1 MAHSLLYDI
10 KEMYLFKWSRIL
22 DISRT
27 AQKKPKYTQF
37 LIWALAFI
45 VVASAIYYLWYL
57 AQASF
62 SIDSNQIVTD
72 SVKRGEFSVS
82 VRGSGIL
89 VPRDI
94 QWLSSNVEAR
104 VEKVIVKAGKSVK
117 KGELIVKLSNPQL
130 EQLLEE
136 TKWELEAKIA
146 ESEAAKVEQEA
157 LLLDQ
162 KSLMLDAKLNYESSK
177 LKQDAQE
184 QLYQSGSGVISK
196 IDYEKTRLETIQL
209 GQRLELQSAR
219 LEKVKQNIIVQSN
232 ARQARLNKMTKTLER
247 AQQQV
252 DSLMVV
258 ATLDSVVQ
266 EVPVEAGQR
275 VNMGGNIAKLA
286 RKNDLIAE
294 LKIPEIQ
301 IRDVAIGQKVIIDTR
316 NNKVFGTV
324 SRVDPAV
331 VNGSVQVDVSF
342 TDNLPSDAR
351 PDLTVDGEI
360 KISYIANTLFID
372 RPLFAQSQSTSSLYK
387 VSSDGR
393 FAEQVTVML
402 GKGSINQIEIL
413 NGLDVGETI
422 IVSDPSIWQTHKK
435 IRIN

>member
-37 LIWALAFI
+37 LIWALAFT

-62 SIDSNQIVTD
+62 SIDSNKIVTD

-82 VRGSGIL
+82 VRGSGVL

>member
-1 MAHSLLYDI
+1 M
-10 KEMYLFKWSRIL
+10 
-22 DISRT
+22 DISIT
-27 AQKKPKYTQF
+27 KQSKPKYTK
-37 LIWALAFI
+37 LLVWGVALAVI
-45 VVASAIYYLWYL
+45 ATAIYYLWYL
-57 AQASF
+57 AQAGF
-62 SIDSNQIVTD
+62 SVNSKEIITD

-82 VRGSGIL
+82 VRGSGLL
-89 VPRDI
+89 VPRNI
-94 QWLSSNVEAR
+94 QWLSANVEAR

-117 KGELIVKLSNPQL
+117 KGELIVQLSNPQL

-146 ESEAAKVEQEA
+146 ESEATKVELEA

-209 GQRLELQSAR
+209 NQRLEIQTAR
-219 LEKVKQNIIVQSN
+219 LQKVKQNIIVQSN
-232 ARQARLNKMTKTLER
+232 ARQARLNKMRKTLER

-286 RKNDLIAE
+286 QQNDLIAE
-294 LKIPEIQ
+294 LQIPELQ
-301 IRDVAIGQKVIIDTR
+301 ISDVKIGQKVIIDTR
-316 NNKVFGTV
+316 NNKVSGTV

-331 VNGSVQVDVSF
+331 VNGSVQVDVTF

-360 KISYIANTLFID
+360 KISHIANTLFID
-372 RPLFAQSQSTSSLYK
+372 RPLFSQSQSTSSLYK
-387 VSSDGR
+387 VSSDGK

-402 GKGSINQIEIL
+402 GKGSVNQIEIL
-413 NGLDVGETI
+413 NGLEVGEQI
-422 IVSDPSIWQTHKK
+422 IVSDPTHWQIHKK

>member
-1 MAHSLLYDI
+1 M
-10 KEMYLFKWSRIL
+10 
-22 DISRT
+22 DISI
-27 AQKKPKYTQF
+27 AKQKKPKYTQL
-37 LIWALAFI
+37 LIWGLACT
-45 VVASAIYYLWYL
+45 VVATAMYYLWYL
-57 AQASF
+57 AQADF
-62 SIDSNQIVTD
+62 SVDANKIVTG

-89 VPRDI
+89 VPRNI

-117 KGELIVKLSNPQL
+117 KGELIVQLSNPQL

-209 GQRLELQSAR
+209 DQRLDLQTAR
-219 LEKVKQNIIVQSN
+219 LKKVQQNIIVQSN
-232 ARQARLNKMTKTLER
+232 ARQARLNKMQKTLER

-286 RKNDLIAE
+286 RKDDLIAE

-301 IRDVAIGQKVIIDTR
+301 IRDVVIGQKVIIDTR

-342 TDNLPSDAR
+342 TDSLPSDAR

-360 KISYIANTLFID
+360 KVSHIADTLFVD
-372 RPLFAQSQSTSSLYK
+372 RPLFSQSQSTSSFYK
-387 VSSDGR
+387 VSDDGR
-393 FAEQVTVML
+393 FAEQITVML

-413 NGLDVGETI
+413 NGLAVGEKI
-422 IVSDPSIWQTHKK
+422 IVSDPSNWDTHKK

>member
-1 MAHSLLYDI
+1 M
-10 KEMYLFKWSRIL
+10 

-27 AQKKPKYTQF
+27 PQKKPKYTQF
-37 LIWALAFI
+37 LIWALVFI

>member
-1 MAHSLLYDI
+1 M
-10 KEMYLFKWSRIL
+10 
-22 DISRT
+22 DISI
-27 AQKKPKYTQF
+27 AKQKKPKYTRF
-37 LIWALAFI
+37 LAWGLGLLIISA
-45 VVASAIYYLWYL
+45 ASYYLWFL
-57 AQASF
+57 AQANYSVNA
-62 SIDSNQIVTD
+62 SEIVTG
-72 SVKRGEFSVS
+72 SVKQGEFSVT

-89 VPRDI
+89 VPRNI

-117 KGELIVKLSNPQL
+117 KGDLIVQLSNPQL

-146 ESEAAKVEQEA
+146 ESDAAKVKQEA

-177 LKQDAQE
+177 LKQDAHQ

-196 IDYEKTRLETIQL
+196 IDYERTRLETIQL
-209 GQRLELQSAR
+209 GQRLEIQTAR
-219 LEKVKQNIIVQSN
+219 VKKVEQNILVQNN
-232 ARQARLNKMTKTLER
+232 ARQARLNKMQKTLER

-252 DSLMVV
+252 DSLKVV

-286 RKNDLIAE
+286 QQNDLIAE
-294 LKIPEIQ
+294 LQIPEIQ
-301 IRDVAIGQKVIIDTR
+301 ITDVTIGQKVIIDTR
-316 NNKVFGTV
+316 NNKVVGTV

-342 TDNLPSDAR
+342 IESLPSDAR

-360 KISYIANTLFID
+360 KITHIANTLFVD
-372 RPLFAQSQSTSSLYK
+372 RPLFSQSQSTSSLYK
-387 VSSDGR
+387 VSEDGQ

-413 NGLDVGETI
+413 NGLSVGEKI
-422 IVSDPSIWQTHKK
+422 IVSDPSNWETHKK

>member
-1 MAHSLLYDI
+1 
-10 KEMYLFKWSRIL
+10 L

-27 AQKKPKYTQF
+27 KHNKPKYTQ
-37 LIWALAFI
+37 LLVWGVTLTI
-45 VVASAIYYLWYL
+45 VATATYYLWYL
-57 AQASF
+57 AQADF
-62 SIDSNQIVTD
+62 SVNSKEIITD

-82 VRGSGIL
+82 VRGSGLL
-89 VPRDI
+89 VPRNI
-94 QWLSSNVEAR
+94 QWLSANVEAR

-117 KGELIVKLSNPQL
+117 KGELIVQLSNPRL

-146 ESEAAKVEQEA
+146 ESEATKVELEA

-209 GQRLELQSAR
+209 NQRLEIQTAR
-219 LEKVKQNIIVQSN
+219 LKKVKQNIAVQSN
-232 ARQARLNKMTKTLER
+232 ARQARLNKMQKTLER

-252 DSLMVV
+252 DSLMVL

-286 RKNDLIAE
+286 QQNDLIAE
-294 LKIPEIQ
+294 LQIPELQ
-301 IRDVAIGQKVIIDTR
+301 ISDVKIGQKVIIDTR
-316 NNKVFGTV
+316 NNKISGTV

-342 TDNLPSDAR
+342 TDSLPSDAR

-360 KISYIANTLFID
+360 KISHIANTLFID
-372 RPLFAQSQSTSSLYK
+372 RPLFSQSQSTSSLYK
-387 VSSDGR
+387 VSSDGK

-402 GKGSINQIEIL
+402 GKGSVNQIEIL
-413 NGLDVGETI
+413 NGLEVGEQI
-422 IVSDPSIWQTHKK
+422 IVSDPTHWQTHKK